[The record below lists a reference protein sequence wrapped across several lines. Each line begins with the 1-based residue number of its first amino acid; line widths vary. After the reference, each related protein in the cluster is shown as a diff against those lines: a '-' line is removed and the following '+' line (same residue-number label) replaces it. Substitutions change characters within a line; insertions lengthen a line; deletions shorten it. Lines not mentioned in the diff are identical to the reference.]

1 MIGFAIISCISPGL
15 GDWDCLMKYSLVL
28 LISFAA
34 LNLLKAEVVFANLN
48 SSSSAS
54 VGSGFTWYAQ
64 RFTTNQV
71 GTGLHLDL
79 NIISQSGSQNYDV
92 QLWSADGAGT
102 NVGAL
107 LATIGSGTVT
117 SSDKTAV
124 TSFDLTYS
132 LNASTDYFVKLIA
145 SSGSFGFVIGPND
158 AATLNSVTRYGVGN
172 LNNTTNSALAMQV
185 DVATVPEPGTLLL
198 GGMAAGLGG
207 VGTWWRRRRKAKAG
221 G

>member
-15 GDWDCLMKYSLVL
+15 GDWDYLMKYSLVL

-64 RFTTNQV
+64 RFTTNQA

-92 QLWSADGAGT
+92 QLWSADGVGT
-102 NVGAL
+102 NVSAL

-117 SSDKTAV
+117 
-124 TSFDLTYS
+124 
-132 LNASTDYFVKLIA
+132 
-145 SSGSFGFVIGPND
+145 
-158 AATLNSVTRYGVGN
+158 
-172 LNNTTNSALAMQV
+172 
-185 DVATVPEPGTLLL
+185 
-198 GGMAAGLGG
+198 
-207 VGTWWRRRRKAKAG
+207 
-221 G
+221 